1 VTEPGGP
8 TAAEGVRAPSGSA
21 QADLERLG
29 ELLQSAARGEAEPA
43 EVKRSVETYWQVHEP
58 ALRVAVSAL
67 SEHVRLQA
75 VAELNRVQGQLAAQ
89 RKVRESISATDP
101 TTHGPATLQA
111 GTVPQPEG
119 PPGHL
124 GAHLE
129 SALD

>member
-1 VTEPGGP
+1 MTGPDGP
-8 TAAEGVRAPSGSA
+8 TAAEGAPSGSA

-29 ELLQSAARGEAEPA
+29 ELLQSAARGEAEPV

-58 ALRVAVSAL
+58 ALRVAASAL

-89 RKVRESISATDP
+89 RKVRESISATAP
-101 TTHGPATLQA
+101 TTHGPSTLQA
-111 GTVPQPEG
+111 GTVPQQEG

-124 GAHLE
+124 GDHLE
-129 SALD
+129 PALD